1 MPTRRQPISSEW
13 SSPRQN
19 GEAKVGSAIAGV
31 PHPRENGG
39 DGGRPFFAGA
49 DAVQVAFHLDDGG
62 DLLIDG
68 KAVAPGALKKS
79 PPDGST
85 KNPAAIFD
93 G

>member
-1 MPTRRQPISSEW
+1 MAGMGAVP
-13 SSPRQN
+13 SSP
-19 GEAKVGSAIAGV
+19 
-31 PHPRENGG
+31 
-39 DGGRPFFAGA
+39 DA

-68 KAVAPGALKKS
+68 KVVAPGALKKS

-85 KNPAAIFD
+85 KIPAAIFD